1 MNKIVGVGIFFLFFT
16 GCSLFKDYKLGQAL
30 RQTMEKDAA
39 IASYLTGGE
48 IRVMVKGKKAIIWG
62 SVCNQNEIERLSI
75 IARNVPGIQGVDN
88 RVGLKDC
95 GSAAN
100 PLFLNP
106 FE

>member
-1 MNKIVGVGIFFLFFT
+1 MKKFALLGIFLLSFS

-30 RQTMEKDAA
+30 RQAMEKDAA

-48 IRVMVKGKKAIIWG
+48 IRVMVKSQKAIIWG
-62 SVCNQNEIERLSI
+62 RVCTQNEIERISI
-75 IARNVPGIQGVDN
+75 IAHDVPGIQGVDN
-88 RVGLKDC
+88 RVELKDC